1 MTAYNLYPT
10 FTDRDGYVQWRRAWA
25 NTYREL
31 SGAILAA
38 KHKAK
43 EHQRT
48 TLFQGADGLHRAT
61 KVQAELVHHRAVGRK
76 MMTLLDEAKLRR
88 DRILGMHKEV
98 AEQGFPLDLGPC
110 KNIDF
115 HFNRGHNEFP
125 FLPMWALRIKG
136 QTYYVREV
144 DAEVPWSTRARASGS
159 TKGVLRF
166 TRGHVRIDERGVA
179 QIVSS

>member
-31 SGAILAA
+31 SGAILSA
-38 KHKAK
+38 KLKAK
-43 EHQRT
+43 DGQRT
-48 TLFQGADGLHRAT
+48 GERKA
-61 KVQAELVHHRAVGRK
+61 QAELVHHRAVGRK

-88 DRILGMHKEV
+88 DRILGMHKEM